1 MFKYIGGYL
10 NVYKGTAGDNR
21 CATESCQIANT
32 ELRMRVTLNLC
43 DTIVT
48 LS

>member
-10 NVYKGTAGDNR
+10 NDYKGTAGHNR
-21 CATESCQIANT
+21 WATESCQIANT
-32 ELRMRVTLNLC
+32 ELRTHVTLNLC